1 LTPIAFA
8 GGYCHPRSASS
19 QATVSLVIAS
29 GSSACEAS
37 HAVRCEDMTAMKYWQ
52 PPKGLAAL
60 AGMSLAT
67 LAILIAVAVVLC
79 PS

>member
-1 LTPIAFA
+1 LKPIAFA
-8 GGYCHPRSASS
+8 GRYCHPRSASS

-37 HAVRCEDMTAMKYWQ
+37 LAVRCEDMTAMKYWQ

-67 LAILIAVAVVLC
+67 
-79 PS
+79 